1 ACCTCATL
9 LSAVPCVTSSS
20 EKPLPDN
27 RQLDCCGRVICHDCI
42 QACTFWQKNPRFL
55 SYCPYCPT
63 SGPSLLTSRRRGRD
77 GARHEKKENAMEA
90 TGKQK
95 QGEPVLDQPPP
106 PYTALSPSTCP
117 STIQDVREEVIIHHL
132 RHTHPQD
139 TLQSLALQYG
149 IPPAVLRASNNLP
162 LGADHL
168 LAARHTLLIPARH
181 CRNPTNRSP
190 FPPEDS
196 ESLARKTAIR
206 RWMVACKEANYDMAL
221 VYLDEAGYDLDE
233 AVGRYMA
240 DTEWEARH
248 P

>member
-1 ACCTCATL
+1 ML
-9 LSAVPCVTSSS
+9 
-20 EKPLPDN
+20 PL
-27 RQLDCCGRVICHDCI
+27 
-42 QACTFWQKNPRFL
+42 
-55 SYCPYCPT
+55 
-63 SGPSLLTSRRRGRD
+63 
-77 GARHEKKENAMEA
+77 
-90 TGKQK
+90 
-95 QGEPVLDQPPP
+95 PPP
-106 PYTALSPSTCP
+106 PYTPLPCLSASNPNQHQQSVVDSPS
-117 STIQDVREEVIIHHL
+117 QDVREEVIIHHL

-248 P
+248 PYPLAKDRDGGRRRRWGSWGKKREEGRNGAGD